1 MDQNDSRTFLKNAI
15 KQTLENGLCP
25 PQMAERAGDPRS
37 LTMLEKSAWL
47 QLHNWS
53 ADEGLRQQN
62 EGVAEFSRRRLAAL
76 LASLEE

>member
-1 MDQNDSRTFLKNAI
+1 MDHNDSRAFLKNAI
-15 KQTLENGLCP
+15 KQTLENGFCP
-25 PQMAERAGDPRS
+25 PQIAELAGDPRS

-53 ADEGLRQQN
+53 ADEGLRRQN